1 MRSGTFGWP
10 MALVATLWAPGIA
23 EAQADRGAVPA
34 ALPASIPIFPL
45 QDVTLFPH
53 STQPFHIFE
62 PRYRAMVADALA
74 GDSIIGMAT
83 LEPGHEAEYE
93 GRPPVFAVGCA
104 GYIVAAERLADG
116 RYNIV
121 LTGITK
127 FRILGEDQRRLYR
140 LAEVEEIPES
150 VDSSERALLG
160 RRRRQVEEAVRAA
173 FPGAQLPPAEV
184 SDEEVIDGLSL
195 ALPFEPSERQQLLE
209 ADGPLERAL
218 AVIGLLRPQSRA
230 DALPRLG
237 PSGVATAGR

>member
-1 MRSGTFGWP
+1 MRSKTFGWP
-10 MALVATLWAPGIA
+10 MALVAALCTPGLA
-23 EAQADRGAVPA
+23 EAQADPA
-34 ALPASIPIFPL
+34 ATASLPAAIPIFPL

-74 GDSIIGMAT
+74 GDSIIGMAM

-104 GYIVAAERLADG
+104 GIIVAAERLADG

-121 LTGITK
+121 LTGVAK
-127 FRILGEDQRRLYR
+127 FRILGEDQSRLYR
-140 LAEVEEIPES
+140 LAEVEGIPES
-150 VDSSERALLG
+150 VESSDRALLG
-160 RRRRQVEEAVRAA
+160 RRRRQVEDAVRAV

-195 ALPFEPSERQQLLE
+195 ALPFEPSQRQQLLE

-218 AVIGLLRPQSRA
+218 GLIGLLRPQSRA
-230 DALPRLG
+230 DALPWEI
-237 PSGVATAGR
+237 GRAHV